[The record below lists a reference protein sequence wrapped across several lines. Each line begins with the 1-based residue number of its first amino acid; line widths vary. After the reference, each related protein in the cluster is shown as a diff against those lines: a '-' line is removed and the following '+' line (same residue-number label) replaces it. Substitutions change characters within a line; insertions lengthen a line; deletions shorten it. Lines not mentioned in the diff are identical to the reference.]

1 MYPTLS
7 FVAVSVLALGL
18 GSARAACVPFPGGN
32 TGCLPPSKSI
42 ESCESKAAGNAGKL
56 VKAMLVCHRK
66 QVDML
71 VAAKPFDEE
80 ACEAAAEAKFD
91 AKTVID
97 GCPCVEKDEL
107 LSVAASLSD
116 TYNNLNYCAGGVPI
130 GGDDTGNVPPD
141 KNVLKCEDAVQKRSA
156 TLVKAILACRQK
168 TAKAYVTGT
177 SFDPSACD
185 AALFAKF
192 VAASDT
198 GGCGCVS
205 PNTIWTLE
213 STELSAGNDYFYC
226 ASPSG
231 AFAPSHGYLG
241 DAP

>member
-7 FVAVSVLALGL
+7 FVALSVVALSL
-18 GSARAACVPFPGGN
+18 GSAGAACVPFPGGN
-32 TGCLPPSKSI
+32 TGCLPPSKPI

-56 VKAMLVCHRK
+56 VKAILVCHRK
-66 QVDML
+66 QVDL
-71 VAAKPFDEE
+71 LFAATPFDEE
-80 ACEAAAEAKFD
+80 GCEATAKARFD
-91 AKTVID
+91 AKTVIT

-130 GGDDTGNVPPD
+130 GGDDTGYVPPD
-141 KNVLKCEDAVQKRSA
+141 KDVLKCEDTIQKRSA
-156 TLVKAILACRQK
+156 TLVKAIIACRQK
-168 TAKAYVTGT
+168 TAKAHVTGT

-192 VAASDT
+192 AASSDT
-198 GGCGCVS
+198 SGCGCVS
-205 PNTIWTLE
+205 PTAIQTLVT
-213 STELSAGNDYFYC
+213 TELSVGNDYFYC

-231 AFAPSHGYLG
+231 AFLKST
-241 DAP
+241 DAPG